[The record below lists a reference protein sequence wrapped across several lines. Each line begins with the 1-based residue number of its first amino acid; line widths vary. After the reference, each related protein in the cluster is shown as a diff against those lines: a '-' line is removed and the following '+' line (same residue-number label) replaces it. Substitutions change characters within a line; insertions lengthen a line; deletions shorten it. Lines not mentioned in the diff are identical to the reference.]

1 MVARSKA
8 MTEENVYLV
17 AEKHKNDIPK
27 ENYQEFVGYLRDS
40 SDECVDGLMNMPLKK
55 GKTSL
60 LITIFAGLF
69 GVDRFYLK
77 DKKGGIFK
85 IAMLVV
91 AAIFATVGGILLGV
105 TLADKEALATFTK
118 ELAVLEKLPATA
130 EITAQI
136 AALESKIAE
145 INSSLSLTD
154 TLSMIFLLIGGII
167 LVIAIARWIMDIT
180 SAVSVTKT
188 LNYRKLT
195 SFVWKHELNE
205 EGVPESFPSQL

>member
-91 AAIFATVGGILLGV
+91 AAIFATIGGILLGV

-136 AALESKIAE
+136 AVLESKIAE

-154 TLSMIFLLIGGII
+154 TLSMILLLIGGII

-205 EGVPESFPSQL
+205 EGVPERFPSQL